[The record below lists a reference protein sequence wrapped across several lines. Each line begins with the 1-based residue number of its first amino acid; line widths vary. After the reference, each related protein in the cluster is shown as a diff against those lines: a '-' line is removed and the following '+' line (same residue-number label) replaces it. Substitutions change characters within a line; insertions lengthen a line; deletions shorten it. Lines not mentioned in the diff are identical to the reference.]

1 MSFKEFGFV
10 PEVIEG
16 LEAMGFSNPTP
27 IQEQAIPIINA
38 GKDLIGCAQTGTG
51 KTAAFLLPI
60 INKIHQ
66 ETGHNKTGTLIIVPT
81 RELAIQIDNQVQG
94 LAYYL
99 NVSSI
104 PVYGGGDGSSWD
116 IQKKAIMTGADIM
129 VATPGRLI
137 SHIHQEYVDL
147 SGMKYLILDE
157 ADRML
162 DMGFNEDIMKI
173 IKQVPENRQTL
184 FFSATMPTK
193 IRGLAKKIL
202 KSPEEVSIALSKPA
216 ERVVQGAFMTY
227 DGQKNDL
234 IVHLLKAKEL
244 KSVIIF
250 CARKITVKSLNKDLK
265 KEGINSEA
273 IHSDLDQ
280 SEREKLLLNYRNC
293 EFPVLVA
300 TDIMSR
306 GIDIEDIDL
315 VINYEVPQDAEDYV
329 HRIGRTARASSKGIA
344 FTLINED
351 DQYNFGKIEEFI
363 GAEVHK
369 IKLPSNLGEGPKYNP
384 KAHRNKGRG
393 NFSRKPKRGVHTTKK
408 RT

>member
-27 IQEQAIPIINA
+27 IQEQAIPIITS
-38 GKDLIGCAQTGTG
+38 GKDIIGCAQTGTG

-66 ETGHNKTGTLIIVPT
+66 EPDHDKISTLIIVPT

-116 IQKKAIMTGADIM
+116 VQKKAIMTGADIM

-147 SGMKYLILDE
+147 SGIQHVILDE

-162 DMGFNEDIMKI
+162 DMGFHEDIMKI
-173 IKQVPENRQTL
+173 IKDVPVKRQTL
-184 FFSATMPTK
+184 LFSATMPTK
-193 IRGLAKKIL
+193 IRGLAKTIL
-202 KSPEEVSIALSKPA
+202 TAPEEVTIALSKPA

-234 IVHLLKAKEL
+234 IVHLLKAKDL

-273 IHSDLDQ
+273 IHSDLEQ
-280 SEREKLLLNYRNC
+280 SEREKILLDYRNR
-293 EFPVLVA
+293 EFPVLIA

-351 DQYNFGKIEEFI
+351 DQYNFGKIEELI
-363 GAEVHK
+363 GAEVRK
-369 IKLPSNLGEGPKYNP
+369 IKLPTYLGEGPTYDP
-384 KAHRNKGRG
+384 KSYRKRGRS
-393 NFSRKPKRGVHTTKK
+393 NFIRKPKRGGHTAKK